1 MIPVILL
8 WNVKIKRSQKF
19 LIGVFLCLSVCMIIC
34 AIVRASGIHPS
45 KTILD
50 VQWEIFFQQIEAS
63 ISVMTVSMTAF
74 RSLLGLNT
82 LKSRQKKERA
92 WYSYRRIL
100 SIKKEQKSS
109 ESELNRNQL
118 PAIPGATF
126 TGIRTFIRG
135 DRDSKVI
142 HSNNGEADVVCSRD
156 GIMEAEEH
164 ILVTRK
170 ISFESETV
178 RFSTRAFIESWNDD
192 LYWRS

>member
-8 WNVKIKRSQKF
+8 
-19 LIGVFLCLSVCMIIC
+19 
-34 AIVRASGIHPS
+34 
-45 KTILD
+45 
-50 VQWEIFFQQIEAS
+50 QWEIFFQQIEAS

-74 RSLLGLNT
+74 RSLLGLNAP
-82 LKSRQKKERA
+82 KSRQKKERA

-142 HSNNGEADVVCSRD
+142 HSNNSEADVVCSRD

-164 ILVTRK
+164 ILVTRR

-178 RFSTRAFIESWNDD
+178 RFSTRAFIES
-192 LYWRS
+192 